1 MGPLGRLVRI
11 RFCVVLALIIWLN
24 SDQKACRSVTGDL
37 HGQFDDLLR
46 IFQLLGHPP
55 DTKYLF
61 LGNYVSRGLW
71 SIEIV
76 CLLLAYKLKY
86 PHSIHL
92 LRGPHETS
100 AISRVYG
107 FYGEC
112 KFSTS
117 GTGSHSIKQKSLLH
131 FTNS

>member
-1 MGPLGRLVRI
+1 MRRLSRLLRI
-11 RFCVVLALIIWLN
+11 RYCVVLALIIWLN
-24 SDQKACRSVTGDL
+24 SDQKVCQSVAGDL

-61 LGNYVSRGLW
+61 LGNYVSRGHY

-76 CLLLAYKLKY
+76 CLPLAYRLKY
-86 PHSIHL
+86 PQSIHL

-100 AISRVYG
+100 TISRVYG
-107 FYGEC
+107 FYDEC
-112 KFSTS
+112 M
-117 GTGSHSIKQKSLLH
+117 
-131 FTNS
+131 